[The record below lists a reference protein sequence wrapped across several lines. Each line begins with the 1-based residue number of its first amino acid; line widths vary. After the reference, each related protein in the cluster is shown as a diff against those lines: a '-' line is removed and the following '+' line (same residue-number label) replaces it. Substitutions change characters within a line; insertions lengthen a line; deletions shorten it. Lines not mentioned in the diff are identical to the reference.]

1 MSHMQ
6 STQPGLEAVD
16 YDPFAEAPAY
26 ARAVPSTEAQ
36 REIWLA
42 CQLGENASLA
52 YNEAVSL
59 CLRGALDLSA
69 FRAALHSLVA
79 RHDALRACF
88 SDDGQQMLVAE
99 RVAVDLPVHD
109 LVALDDEQ
117 REVALRGHARVD
129 MERPFDLARGP
140 LVRMQLLALGA
151 KEWRLLLTAHHIVC
165 DGWSFGVLL
174 QDLAALYALELRQP
188 AALRD
193 PVSFADFAVALAE
206 RERGAAHADD
216 ERFWTERFRDIPAPL
231 ELPLDH
237 ARPARRGFASA
248 RIDHVLPAGLV
259 ERLRAFGATQGAS
272 LFSVLLGGFAALMQR
287 LAACEEVV
295 VGVPAAGQTLEGF
308 GHCVGHAVNLLP
320 LRLAP
325 DPHASLA
332 AALPQVQSRML
343 DAYEHQHYT
352 FGTLLKRLLVPRDP
366 SRVPLAQVMF
376 NLDSELPVSGFPGL
390 LAEAASVPRGYEN
403 FELFVNAVPHAGSIR
418 LECQYAASLFD
429 AATVRRWLQCLEL
442 LLAGSCERP
451 GTPLREV
458 DLVSEHDRAELLR
471 LNATAEV
478 VPGPSLLHAWLHRR
492 SAVDAARVVLEA
504 GEARLDHDALWHRA
518 WRIAHALRGRG
529 VGRGQFVGV
538 CLERGK
544 DLLPAVLGVLASGAA
559 YVPLDPGFPQA
570 RLTDMANDAGLALLL
585 TESACAEA
593 LPWERSHS
601 LWLDSDASEIE
612 AAPAT
617 EPAPDVARDAEPESP
632 AYMIYTSGS
641 TGRPKGVMLPHRAV
655 VCFLH
660 AVAGRPGLREGERL
674 LAVTTLSF
682 DIAVLELMLP
692 LATGGCVVLA
702 SREQSADGFAL
713 RALLERAR
721 ISAMQATPSTWRMLF
736 EAGWSATAGFKA
748 LVGGEALARDL
759 ADALL
764 GCCAEVWNMY
774 GPTEATVW
782 SSCWRVR
789 AEVPVSIGTPLAN
802 ERIWVLDELGQPCPI
817 GVPGEIVIG
826 GAGVALG
833 YWQRPELN
841 ADRFVPDPF
850 GASAGERMY
859 RTGDRGRWRND
870 GLLEHLG
877 RLDFQVKLRGYRI
890 ELGEIEARLG
900 EHAQVRQALAMVRED
915 VPGDARLVAYVVPR
929 VESVDAARQD
939 WVADL
944 RRHLGESLPGYMI
957 PQHFVPLP
965 RLPLLPNGK
974 IDRKAL
980 PSPLAGGGGQGGA
993 VKPRRALTRTETVV
1007 AQAMEQALQ
1016 LPGIGPDDDFF
1027 ALGGHS
1033 LLAAQLAARL
1043 REQSGLDLQMLT
1055 VFAHPSVSALA
1066 AWMERGAGAEGTRAE
1081 TIPARADQ
1089 TTAPAS
1095 LQQWRVWFLEQ
1106 LDPGRPT
1113 FNTPS
1118 AHRLQ
1123 GPLDVEALERALNA
1137 MVERQASLRTA
1148 IVENDEGVPVQVVL
1162 PRLQVRLGHLH
1173 DLSALAPERREAEL
1187 AQRLQAAADEPFDL
1201 RQAPLFRVSL
1211 WRLDAQEHVLFFMP
1225 HHIVWDGWSFDLIY
1239 DEMKALYAAFAA
1251 GREPGLPALRLSYGD
1266 YAAWQARWLQSA
1278 DLQRQLAYW
1287 RDVLTPMPEALEL
1300 PGDRPRPPSMSGRG
1314 ATHWLRQDQP
1324 WFQALEDFART
1335 REMTPFMV
1343 LLATFA
1349 VFLCRESGQHDLV
1362 IATPVRGRP
1371 SVELEPLMGFF
1382 VNVLPLRIRVDEAA
1396 TFEDLLRHVREVVL
1410 AAFAAPDVPFERLLQ
1425 LESVVRDDS
1434 RTPIYQSF
1442 FSYQDAR
1449 RRDHAWG
1456 ALRQQNVPLYQ
1467 SAAAEDLRLWFM
1479 VEEHGVVGGL
1489 TYNTDVFDATRV
1501 EAWLQRYLGVLQHL
1515 CGRSAEAL
1523 RQVLPPGV
1531 VPALPPRGDVR
1542 PQSTTTV
1549 SSQAPARALS
1559 PGEAA
1564 LAEIWRDML
1573 GVSSVRPDD
1582 NFFDLGGHSLLV
1594 IQAIARMRK
1603 NTGKAVPPR
1612 AYVLESLAQ
1621 LALRYEQAPVEQGR
1635 GGLLRRLF
1643 GTRDEQ

>member
-1 MSHMQ
+1 MSL
-6 STQPGLEAVD
+6 STTAQPALEAVD

-42 CQLGENASLA
+42 CQLGEQASLA
-52 YNEAVSL
+52 YNEGISL
-59 CLRGALDLSA
+59 RLHGDLDQAA
-69 FRAALHSLVA
+69 FRAALQALVA

-99 RVAVDLPVHD
+99 QLVVELPVHE
-109 LVALDDEQ
+109 LGALDAAQ
-117 REVALRGHARVD
+117 REAAVHRHARAD
-129 MERPFDLARGP
+129 IERPFDLARGP
-140 LVRMQLLALGA
+140 LVRMQLLALGSS
-151 KEWRLLLTAHHIVC
+151 EWLLLLTAHHIVC

-174 QDLAALYALELRQP
+174 QDLAALYAMELRQP
-188 AALRD
+188 ATLHDA
-193 PVSFADFAVALAE
+193 VSFADLALALAE
-206 RERGAAHADD
+206 RERGTEHGGD
-216 ERFWTERFRDIPAPL
+216 ERFWLERFGDIPSPL
-231 ELPLDH
+231 DLPVDH

-248 RIDHVLPAGLV
+248 RIDHDLPAALV
-259 ERLRAFGATQGAS
+259 QRLRAYGAAQGAS
-272 LFSVLLGGFAALMQR
+272 LFSVLLGGFAALLQR
-287 LAACEEVV
+287 LAACDEVV

-332 AALPQVQSRML
+332 EALPAVQSRVL
-343 DAYEHQHYT
+343 DAYEHQYYT

-390 LAEAASVPRGYEN
+390 RAEAATVPRGFEN
-403 FELFVNAVPHAGSIR
+403 FELFVNAVPRNGGLR

-429 AATVRRWLQCLEL
+429 AATVRRWLECLEL
-442 LLAGSCERP
+442 LLAGACERP
-451 GTPLREV
+451 GAALREL
-458 DLVSEHDRAELLR
+458 DLVSQRDRAELLR
-471 LNATAEV
+471 LNATAEAV
-478 VPGPSLLHAWLHRR
+478 EGPRLLHAWLHRR
-492 SAVDAARVVLEA
+492 SAAVADRVVLESGDTA
-504 GEARLDHDALWHRA
+504 LRHEALWRAA
-518 WRIAHALRGRG
+518 WRIAHALRRRG
-529 VGRGQFVGV
+529 VGRGQFVGI

-570 RLTDMANDAGLALLL
+570 RLADMASDAGLALLL
-585 TESACAEA
+585 TESACADA
-593 LPWERSHS
+593 LPWDRARS
-601 LWLDSDASEIE
+601 LWLDADAAEID
-612 AAPAT
+612 AAPDT
-617 EPAPDVARDAEPESP
+617 EPVPDAARDAEPESP

-655 VCFLH
+655 VHFLH
-660 AVAGRPGLREGERL
+660 AVARRPGLRPGERL

-702 SREQSADGFAL
+702 SKQQSADGFAL

-721 ISAMQATPSTWRMLF
+721 ITAMQATPSTWRMLF
-736 EAGWSATAGFKA
+736 EAGWSAASGFRA
-748 LVGGEALARDL
+748 LVGGEALGRDL

-782 SSCWRVR
+782 SSCWQVR
-789 AEVPVSIGTPLAN
+789 AGVPVAIGTPLAN
-802 ERIWVLDELGQPCPI
+802 ERIWVLDDVGHPCPV

-833 YWQRPELN
+833 YWQRPELT

-850 GASAGERMY
+850 GATDGERMY

-890 ELGEIEARLG
+890 ELGEIEARLS
-900 EHAQVRQALAMVRED
+900 EHAQVGQALAVVRED
-915 VPGDARLVAYVVPR
+915 IPGDARLVAYVVPR
-929 VESVDAARQD
+929 QEPMDGAQQA

-944 RRHLGESLPGYMI
+944 RRHLGERLPSYMI
-957 PQHFVPLP
+957 PQHFVLLP
-965 RLPLLPNGK
+965 RMPLLPNGK

-980 PSPLAGGGGQGGA
+980 PSPLAGSAAQGA
-993 VKPRRALTRTETVV
+993 AAAPRRALTRTEAVV

-1016 LPGIGPDDDFF
+1016 LPGIGADDDFF

-1055 VFAHPSVSALA
+1055 VFSYPSVSALA
-1066 AWMERGAGAEGTRAE
+1066 AWMERSAAGRGARAE
-1081 TIPARADQ
+1081 AIPARADQ
-1089 TTAPAS
+1089 SLAPAS

-1118 AHRLQ
+1118 AHRLH
-1123 GPLDVEALERALNA
+1123 GPLDVPALERALNA

-1148 IVENDEGVPVQVVL
+1148 IVETDEGVPMQVVL
-1162 PRLQVRLGHLH
+1162 PRLEVGLGEVH
-1173 DLSALAPERREAEL
+1173 DLRNLEPHERETEL
-1187 AQRLQAAADEPFDL
+1187 ALRLQQAADEPFDL

-1211 WRLDAQEHVLFFMP
+1211 WRLGEHEHVLFFMP
-1225 HHIVWDGWSFDLIY
+1225 HHIVWDGWSFDLFY

-1266 YAAWQARWLQSA
+1266 YAAWQARWLQSP

-1287 RDVLTPMPEALEL
+1287 RDVLTPMPEPLRL

-1314 ATHWLRQDQP
+1314 ATHWLRQDQR
-1324 WFQALEDFART
+1324 WFRELEDFARA

-1371 SVELEPLMGFF
+1371 SVELEPVMGFF
-1382 VNVLPLRIRVDEAA
+1382 VNVLPLRIRVDDD
-1396 TFEDLLRHVREVVL
+1396 TSFEDLLRHVRDVVL
-1410 AAFAAPDVPFERLLQ
+1410 AAFAAPDVPLERMLQFE
-1425 LESVVRDDS
+1425 SIARDDA

-1449 RRDHAWG
+1449 RRDHDWG
-1456 ALRQQNVPLYQ
+1456 GLRQANVPLYQ

-1479 VEEHGVVGGL
+1479 AEDHGVVGGL
-1489 TYNTDVFDATRV
+1489 TYNTDVFDAARV
-1501 EAWLQRYLGVLQHL
+1501 EAWLQRYLGALQHL
-1515 CGRSAEAL
+1515 FAHPAEAL
-1523 RQVLPPGV
+1523 RRALPPGA
-1531 VPALPPRGDVR
+1531 VPAPPPRHDAVPETAAVPRGPAQVR
-1542 PQSTTTV
+1542 ELT
-1549 SSQAPARALS
+1549 

-1573 GVSSVRPDD
+1573 GVATIHPDD

-1594 IQAIARMRK
+1594 TQAIARVRK
-1603 NTGKAVPPR
+1603 NTGRAVPPR

-1621 LALRYEQAPVEQGR
+1621 LALRYEKAPVEQAR
-1635 GGLLRRLF
+1635 GGLLKRLF
-1643 GTRDEQ
+1643 GSRGTD